1 MKLWEGVLAMLF
13 LLALVIWL
21 IRLSDTARKRY
32 PLSSRSALSD
42 RDKTVSASLVDSRRG
57 SCADQS

>member
-21 IRLSDTARKRY
+21 IRLSDTDRKR
-32 PLSSRSALSD
+32 
-42 RDKTVSASLVDSRRG
+42 
-57 SCADQS
+57 